1 MGIVSLRSEI
11 EKHRSLTSWV
21 DVVNKD
27 LIAELESNLRD
38 KQVGLCAKWAP
49 REGRHF
55 GWLAKEMAIRML
67 WLGDAMVN
75 STEGLIW
82 CSSLAKSSTT
92 SDTDQHQ
99 LRLGIHILLYNC
111 QLTSKT
117 VPNQGR
123 EQSS

>member
-1 MGIVSLRSEI
+1 
-11 EKHRSLTSWV
+11 
-21 DVVNKD
+21 
-27 LIAELESNLRD
+27 
-38 KQVGLCAKWAP
+38 
-49 REGRHF
+49 
-55 GWLAKEMAIRML
+55 
-67 WLGDAMVN
+67 MVN

-82 CSSLAKSSTT
+82 CSSLAKSSIT

>member
-38 KQVGLCAKWAP
+38 KQVSLCVKWAP

-55 GWLAKEMAIRML
+55 GWLA
-67 WLGDAMVN
+67 
-75 STEGLIW
+75 
-82 CSSLAKSSTT
+82 
-92 SDTDQHQ
+92 
-99 LRLGIHILLYNC
+99 
-111 QLTSKT
+111 
-117 VPNQGR
+117 
-123 EQSS
+123 